1 MQPTMRI
8 VRHSPGLPAAARGGV
23 ITIGNFDGVH
33 IGHRAVIGEARRIAS
48 DLAAPLAA
56 VTFEPHPRRYFRPD
70 APAFELTPLRGK
82 IRQLDMLGIETMRLV
97 RFDRSVASQPP
108 ERFVED
114 IVVAGLEAR
123 HVVVGYDFVFG
134 QGRRGNAELLADLGA
149 RHGFGV
155 TSVDPVTVEG
165 GPVYSSTNIRASL
178 ADGDPLAAAAL
189 LGRCWE
195 IEGKVA
201 TGDKRGRTI
210 GFPTANLAL
219 DDYLEPAIGVYAIW
233 AGLDRRDG
241 ADRSDGPDGTIWH
254 MGCANIGRRP
264 TFGGDEVVVEAH
276 LFDFTHDIY
285 DRQLRVA
292 LVDYIRPEQKFSGI
306 DELRARI
313 AEDCAAARG
322 ILESIPAGDL
332 RAPPERTRAVA

>member
-1 MQPTMRI
+1 MQI

-23 ITIGNFDGVH
+23 VTIGNFDGVH

-48 DLAAPLAA
+48 DLGAPLAA

-97 RFDRSVASQPP
+97 HFDRSVATQSP

-114 IVVAGLEAR
+114 VVVAGLEAR

-134 QGRRGNAELLADLGA
+134 QGRRGNAELLAALGEL
-149 RHGFGV
+149 HGFGV
-155 TSVDPVTVEG
+155 TTVDPVTVEG

-219 DDYLEPAIGVYAIW
+219 DGYLEPAIGVYAIW
-233 AGLDRRDG
+233 AGLDR
-241 ADRSDGPDGTIWH
+241 PDGTDGTTWH

-276 LFDFTHDIY
+276 LFDFADDIY
-285 DRQLRVA
+285 GRQLRVA
-292 LVDYIRPEQKFSGI
+292 LVGYLRPEQKFSGV

-313 AEDCAAARG
+313 TKDCSAARG
-322 ILESIPAGDL
+322 LLESLSAGDL